1 MKKLIGACAV
11 LGALFVAP
19 CAYAG
24 GISDVG
30 VNGYWGADDHGKG
43 DLIGASTYDIQGANI
58 TRVGSILTVTI
69 QTSFAGHAGM
79 DTWAAPKGIAYGDVF
94 LSKIWNPFGADSHHL
109 SDDSTNGTTWKYA
122 FSLGDRWSNTGGN
135 FTSYQLKGNSNAKDI
150 KTSDAYITC
159 TGCDYRDNQAVG
171 VNTSSATA
179 VNTGLTGKWTVLND
193 KSLTFTIDISKNAD
207 LMSYTNF
214 AMHWGE
220 TCQNDVI
227 EGITSV
233 VALPGGLPLMAIGL
247 GALITLRKREKK
259 AAAARG

>member
-1 MKKLIGACAV
+1 MNKLIGAGCL
-11 LGALFVAP
+11 LGTLFAAQS
-19 CAYAG
+19 AYAG

-43 DLIGASTYDIQGANI
+43 DVIGASTYDIQGANI
-58 TRVGSILTVTI
+58 TRVGSILTITI

-79 DTWAAPKGIAYGDVF
+79 DTWAAPKGIGYGDVF
-94 LSKIWNPFGADSHHL
+94 LSQLWNPYGTDSHHL

-122 FSLGDRWSNTGGN
+122 FSLGDRWSNTGGS
-135 FTSYQLKGNSNAKDI
+135 FELYQLKGNSNAKDI
-150 KTSDAYITC
+150 KTSDSYITC
-159 TGCDYRDNQAVG
+159 TSCDYRDDQAVG
-171 VNTSSATA
+171 VNLSSTTA
-179 VNTGLTGKWTVLND
+179 KDTGLSGKWTVLAD
-193 KSLTFTIDISKNAD
+193 KSLTFTIDISKNMD
-207 LMSYTNF
+207 LMSYTSF

-227 EGITSV
+227 EGVTRV
-233 VALPGGLPLMAIGL
+233 VPVPGGLPLMAIGL